1 MKELASFLP
10 LILIALVFWVLL
22 IRPQARR
29 AKELS
34 AMQRS
39 LSVGEEVIL
48 TSGVFGVV
56 EQLEDDH
63 ALLVIAPGVTIK
75 VARGA
80 IGGVV
85 RPDAQ
90 PDLPAGPEES

>member
-39 LSVGEEVIL
+39 LSVGEEVLL

-56 EQLEDDH
+56 EDLEDDH
-63 ALLVIAPGVTIK
+63 ARITIAPGVTIK

-85 RPDAQ
+85 RPDTQ
-90 PDLPAGPEES
+90 PDVPAGPEES